1 MRILS
6 RGILVIVG
14 LIVIALIAVWLGLS
28 HIVKTVV
35 QDQATDSLRLKTTLD
50 SARAEMFAGKL
61 TLDQLAIASPQG
73 FSAAHMLE
81 VPKIAVDAS
90 YAELRQKPVH
100 VKGIEIDQ
108 PRLVIEQSGGSL
120 NLRKAMQLMPKGD
133 TSKEPLKLVIDR
145 IEVKDA
151 HVVVRPG
158 LPGVQDE
165 IDVNVPTLTMKDVG
179 RGKGANNGA
188 AIKDVTMQVMT
199 ALAEKAA
206 QSDRL
211 PAPAKALLHLGAA
224 SIAGNLGADAI
235 KNVADQVPAAKGL
248 QNLVPQ
254 ARSPNK

>member
-1 MRILS
+1 MKPLS
-6 RGILVIVG
+6 RGILIILGLVIIALVIV
-14 LIVIALIAVWLGLS
+14 WLDLS

-35 QDQATDSLRLKTTLD
+35 QDQATDSLRLKTTLE

-61 TLDQLAIASPQG
+61 TLDQLAIDSPQG

-81 VPKIAVDAS
+81 VPKIDVGVS
-90 YAELRQKPVH
+90 YGQLREKPLH
-100 VKGIEIDQ
+100 VKTIEIDR
-108 PRLVIEQSGGSL
+108 PRLVVEQSGGTL
-120 NLRKAMQLMPKGD
+120 NLRKAMQLMPKSD
-133 TSKEPLKLVIDR
+133 SSKQPLKLVIDR

-179 RGKGANNGA
+179 RGKGANNGV

-235 KNVADQVPAAKGL
+235 KNVADQVPAAKAL

-254 ARSPNK
+254 ARSPNR